1 MISHYQEIELALQSF
16 GEYAFDDPTAANH
29 QRHIREPLPSQ
40 DSPYPVLQENARAE
54 WRGGDGVR

>member
-29 QRHIREPLPSQ
+29 QRHIREAIPSQ
-40 DSPYPVLQENARAE
+40 DITDSVLQ
-54 WRGGDGVR
+54 